1 MADHQNAPDLVT
13 SEGPPR
19 ALERVFVVMPAY
31 NAANTLERTYQDIP
45 KDCVEEILLVDD
57 VSGDRTVE
65 VSKGLGIT
73 TICHAA
79 NGGYGANQKT
89 CYREALERGADIVIM
104 VHPDYQYDSR
114 VIPAMIS
121 LLRLN
126 ICDAVFGSRIRT
138 REEALQ
144 GGMPWWKYLANR
156 ILTMTENI
164 ILGQNLGDAHTG
176 LRAYTRQAL
185 ETVPFQNNSD
195 DFVFDSQFISQLVYF
210 KFRIGDVPVPT
221 RYFREAS
228 SINFKRSVQYG
239 LATLE
244 TLGRY
249 LLQRTRLV
257 RFKIYEGHE
266 DPDSR

>member
-1 MADHQNAPDLVT
+1 VAETPNTPELAT

-19 ALERVFVVMPAY
+19 TLAKVIVVMPAY
-31 NAANTLERTYQDIP
+31 NAANTLERTYRDIP
-45 KDCVEEILLVDD
+45 KDCVDEIILVDD
-57 VSGDRTVE
+57 VSKDRTVE
-65 VSKGLGIT
+65 ISRELGIT
-73 TICHAA
+73 TICHEQ

-89 CYREALERGADIVIM
+89 CYREALRRGADIVIM

-156 ILTMTENI
+156 VLTMTENI
-164 ILGQNLGDAHTG
+164 VLGQNLSDAHTG
-176 LRAYTRQAL
+176 LRAYTGQVL
-185 ETVPFQNNSD
+185 STVPFLNNSD

-210 KFRIGDVPVPT
+210 HFRIGDIPVPT

-239 LATLE
+239 LATLA

-249 LLQRTRLV
+249 VLQRTGLA
-257 RFKIYEGHE
+257 RFKIYERPAG
-266 DPDSR
+266 DGGR